1 MKLDFFKDPL
11 GNFLVSPPPPHPP
24 ALKLVRLGHAAEAF
38 CHREEEGS
46 DRKGI
51 LAKEEGDTK
60 PSGAALKRSQAGEQ
74 RVFILPQPKVTG
86 DQCTIKIQRGR

>member
-11 GNFLVSPPPPHPP
+11 GNFLVSPLPPHPP
-24 ALKLVRLGHAAEAF
+24 ALTLVRLGHTAEAF
-38 CHREEEGS
+38 CPREEEGS

-60 PSGAALKRSQAGEQ
+60 PSGAALKRGQAGEQ
-74 RVFILPQPKVTG
+74 RVFTLPQPRVTG
-86 DQCTIKIQRGR
+86 EQRTAKIQKGR